1 MKKIY
6 IRENQINKDLLLPQF
21 LFKAVRAHET
31 SLGDNPAFPSED
43 NYAFD
48 YTILKERYRDVYEK
62 VHELGMS
69 TNINTDEL
77 TTMLSKMVTACR
89 GMEKPVRDSLEK
101 ICENT
106 VNRIFAIPDG
116 AVNIKCKLV
125 DNISYKISVSVTPEV
140 SSGDTF
146 KFKDVNDFEL
156 SKVAIAKRR
165 FINAL
170 IMGAAGIM
178 VSLKEYYQDEIN
190 KINPELLPL
199 YDKIMALNE
208 YILFVTKEQMTDE
221 KPKQGSYVEVYVGGN
236 GKKSTI
242 EAQGIIFPLLLH
254 DTLKGLFELFS
265 VHGLPEDKDKREYI
279 IKKSDF
285 LLAEPWDMRLGV
297 PLWNRIFGTIGE
309 MNIIPYVFMYLIKL
323 PAEEFNQTM
332 KELLMNTEKGDEV
345 MSELI
350 AAAQHNDGYQKFKK
364 RINARNVER
373 SVIADSY
380 FTAAELDGFNID
392 GDENDGDVIE
402 ELTEGLIIE
411 SQESKSIAQA
421 KKLVMS
427 RLNYTEEQA
436 DEFVR
441 IKLRNEFPSLR
452 EPNAAK
458 FILGVTRILLDRQL
472 TDGATSNEFNEI
484 LKYVASDTHINE
496 YDRNLNG
503 LSAQELIRRFETVMT
518 DNLNRIKME
527 IDSMIF
533 DRPSEYEIVRIDD
546 FYQSEEYGE
555 HVSWCVTHDE
565 SMFNSYTKEGINQF
579 YFCLRNGFDYEPEE
593 TGEGCPLDDY
603 GLSMIAVSVTP
614 SGALNTCTCRWNH
627 DNDGNDHIMD
637 YKQISEVI
645 QKNFFEVFKP
655 NGLFDELVQKAL
667 SRILKGA
674 DPLSAFDDGRD
685 YNDGY
690 AAVSIR
696 SRWNYVSK
704 DGKLLLDDW
713 LLRAGDFIDGYAIIL
728 DESKKY
734 NVIDL
739 NGSRIFKN
747 EYSNIERDRD
757 FEGFFKV
764 VIKDE
769 QGGHSKENIIDINEN
784 PIYDTWFDKIGR
796 FFGGYCN
803 VKLNGKE
810 NIISKNGKL
819 VSDTWFDEVGSP
831 DFKRSILGHV
841 LVKKDGKYNL
851 MDMNGNLITNMW
863 FDNSQLSFN
872 GNFCRVM
879 LDGKTNFLKLDG
891 TLLSDMWFNYANV
904 LINTITQPNENEF
917 YYSHGM
923 FALVTAKEN
932 KQNILMLDGKFLSS
946 LWFDSIGLFN
956 EMHAIVKLN
965 DKFNFINIDG
975 NLVSKIWFD
984 SVEQFKKN
992 RAGKYAI
999 VMLNGKKNILWENGK
1014 LLSNIWFD
1022 SIFSDYEKYFIV
1034 ENDDKYNIIF
1044 VDGSLLSDTWFDG
1057 LGSFYYGAAK
1067 VDVGDYYNYIRPDG
1081 TYVSD
1086 IWFNGPGGCF
1096 SKHWRNGEI
1105 IANASIEGDDSFN
1118 CIDLNGKHYLMQQG
1132 YIIPVDDKK
1141 GNQW

>member
-254 DTLKGLFELFS
+254 DTLKELFELFS

-332 KELLMNTEKGDEV
+332 KELLMNTERGDEV

-364 RINARNVER
+364 RINARNVDR

-392 GDENDGDVIE
+392 GDKNDGGVIE
-402 ELTEGLIIE
+402 ELTESAENLDFPLYHYTFLKYLVEMLE
-411 SQESKSIAQA
+411 SGKFETSNRDIDYYKDDKIDGNYISGSKSRPYISFTRDKMYNVNMDKRWYDYGSKNDNLGPQ
-421 KKLVMS
+421 
-427 RLNYTEEQA
+427 
-436 DEFVR
+436 VR
-441 IKLRNEFPSLR
+441 I
-452 EPNAAK
+452 
-458 FILGVTRILLDRQL
+458 Q
-472 TDGATSNEFNEI
+472 FNPTFV
-484 LKYVASDTHINE
+484 KN
-496 YDRNLNG
+496 
-503 LSAQELIRRFETVMT
+503 
-518 DNLNRIKME
+518 
-527 IDSMIF
+527 
-533 DRPSEYEIVRIDD
+533 VR
-546 FYQSEEYGE
+546 YGRLQPY
-555 HVSWCVTHDE
+555 HYS
-565 SMFNSYTKEGINQF
+565 
-579 YFCLRNGFDYEPEE
+579 
-593 TGEGCPLDDY
+593 DDY
-603 GLSMIAVSVTP
+603 PDQREEKLFLG
-614 SGALNTCTCRWNH
+614 
-627 DNDGNDHIMD
+627 
-637 YKQISEVI
+637 
-645 QKNFFEVFKP
+645 KNVESIP
-655 NGLFDELVQKAL
+655 FDIRFVDKID
-667 SRILKGA
+667 ILA
-674 DPLSAFDDGRD
+674 R
-685 YNDGY
+685 
-690 AAVSIR
+690 
-696 SRWNYVSK
+696 
-704 DGKLLLDDW
+704 
-713 LLRAGDFIDGYAIIL
+713 
-728 DESKKY
+728 
-734 NVIDL
+734 
-739 NGSRIFKN
+739 
-747 EYSNIERDRD
+747 
-757 FEGFFKV
+757 
-764 VIKDE
+764 
-769 QGGHSKENIIDINEN
+769 ENIINESE
-784 PIYDTWFDKIGR
+784 PLLI
-796 FFGGYCN
+796 
-803 VKLNGKE
+803 KLA
-810 NIISKNGKL
+810 
-819 VSDTWFDEVGSP
+819 
-831 DFKRSILGHV
+831 
-841 LVKKDGKYNL
+841 
-851 MDMNGNLITNMW
+851 
-863 FDNSQLSFN
+863 SFP
-872 GNFCRVM
+872 GVA
-879 LDGKTNFLKLDG
+879 DKTNVYFVDYAASQRKIDKTTGDILKND
-891 TLLSDMWFNYANV
+891 NYKSYA
-904 LINTITQPNENEF
+904 
-917 YYSHGM
+917 
-923 FALVTAKEN
+923 
-932 KQNILMLDGKFLSS
+932 KFLS
-946 LWFDSIGLFN
+946 GN
-956 EMHAIVKLN
+956 ENHAIPLVRLLN
-965 DKFNFINIDG
+965 K
-975 NLVSKIWFD
+975 
-984 SVEQFKKN
+984 
-992 RAGKYAI
+992 
-999 VMLNGKKNILWENGK
+999 
-1014 LLSNIWFD
+1014 
-1022 SIFSDYEKYFIV
+1022 
-1034 ENDDKYNIIF
+1034 
-1044 VDGSLLSDTWFDG
+1044 
-1057 LGSFYYGAAK
+1057 
-1067 VDVGDYYNYIRPDG
+1067 
-1081 TYVSD
+1081 
-1086 IWFNGPGGCF
+1086 
-1096 SKHWRNGEI
+1096 
-1105 IANASIEGDDSFN
+1105 
-1118 CIDLNGKHYLMQQG
+1118 
-1132 YIIPVDDKK
+1132 
-1141 GNQW
+1141 